1 MGKLL
6 WYSFLPGKGHI
17 SQKYSNS
24 VLKMLCWR
32 IILLVFSVFQHAILQ
47 ERFPTCKWN
56 IHNCDHAE
64 IICGPDET
72 IHLGAKYFN
81 RNFAVL
87 KPKQSQQCFA
97 IRDNEHKGHFNNY
110 EIQVEIM
117 SLESIKGVNCGN
129 LGIIFNYRNEMNYD
143 FVYME

>member
-1 MGKLL
+1 MDI
-6 WYSFLPGKGHI
+6 YIAH
-17 SQKYSNS
+17 KYSNPF
-24 VLKMLCWR
+24 LKMLHRR
-32 IILLVFSVFQHAILQ
+32 IILLVFSVFQHKLSQ

-72 IHLGAKYFN
+72 IHIGAKYFN
-81 RNFAVL
+81 QNFSVL
-87 KPKQSQQCFA
+87 KPKQLQQCFA
-97 IRDNEHKGHFNNY
+97 IRDNEHKGHFHNY

>member
-1 MGKLL
+1 MILF
-6 WYSFLPGKGHI
+6 STRKGTYI
-17 SQKYSNS
+17 SQNYSNS
-24 VLKMLCWR
+24 FLKMLYWR
-32 IILLVFSVFQHAILQ
+32 IILLVFSVFQHALLQ

-81 RNFAVL
+81 QNFAVL

>member
-1 MGKLL
+1 MILF
-6 WYSFLPGKGHI
+6 SIRKGTYI

-24 VLKMLCWR
+24 FLKMLYWR
-32 IILLVFSVFQHAILQ
+32 IILLVFSVFQHALSQ

-81 RNFAVL
+81 QNFSVL

-97 IRDNEHKGHFNNY
+97 IRDNEHKRHFNNY
-110 EIQVEIM
+110 EIQVDIM

>member
-1 MGKLL
+1 MILF
-6 WYSFLPGKGHI
+6 STRKGTYV

-24 VLKMLCWR
+24 FLKMQYWR
-32 IILLVFSVFQHAILQ
+32 IILLVFSVFQHALSQ

-81 RNFAVL
+81 QKFSVL
-87 KPKQSQQCFA
+87 KPKQPQQCFA
-97 IRDNEHKGHFNNY
+97 ISDNEHKGHFNNY
-110 EIQVEIM
+110 EIQVDIM

>member
-1 MGKLL
+1 MILF
-6 WYSFLPGKGHI
+6 STRKGTYI
-17 SQKYSNS
+17 SQNYSNS
-24 VLKMLCWR
+24 FLKMLYWR
-32 IILLVFSVFQHAILQ
+32 IILLVFSVFQHALSQ
-47 ERFPTCKWN
+47 ERFPACKWN

-81 RNFAVL
+81 QHFSVL

-110 EIQVEIM
+110 EIQVDIM